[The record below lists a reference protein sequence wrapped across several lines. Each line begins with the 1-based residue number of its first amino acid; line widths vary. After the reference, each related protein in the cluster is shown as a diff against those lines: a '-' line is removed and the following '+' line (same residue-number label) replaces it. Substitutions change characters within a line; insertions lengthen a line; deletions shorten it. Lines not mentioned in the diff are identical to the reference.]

1 MRLTGIGG
9 TAGQIEALEIIDP
22 EGDIGVVDAE
32 LALMSFQIGGI
43 RRGSRRERLE
53 QASTSI

>member
-32 LALMSFQIGGI
+32 LAVSVRPDTRCDDHACKG
-43 RRGSRRERLE
+43 
-53 QASTSI
+53 